1 MDAVRKKIHTM
12 KVLQFQTN
20 FILIVPP
27 GYCYPQ
33 AEMDNQARK
42 INEFEAEAKRNIAN
56 CDKLDTELGGA
67 GPRYNE
73 VTS

>member
-1 MDAVRKKIHTM
+1 MDAAKKKIQTI

-27 GYCYPQ
+27 GYCYTQ
-33 AEMDNQARK
+33 AEMDNQDRK
-42 INEFEAEAKRNIAN
+42 INEFEAEAKRNFAT

-67 GPRYNE
+67 CPR
-73 VTS
+73 

>member
-1 MDAVRKKIHTM
+1 MDAAKKKIQTI

-42 INEFEAEAKRNIAN
+42 INEFEAEAGR
-56 CDKLDTELGGA
+56 LDTELGGA
-67 GPRYNE
+67 GPR
-73 VTS
+73 